1 MKRYKLGFIGLGL
14 IGGSIARAVRRTMPE
29 TVIVAYNRTRASLVQ
44 AMQDGVIN
52 LASDEIGSGFPDCD
66 YIFLCMPVSR
76 NIEMLP
82 ALKAVMGPQCIL
94 TDVGSVKSSMH
105 KAVQDCGL
113 SAQFIGGHPMA
124 GSERTGYANSSDRM
138 LENAYYI
145 LTPGEGTAQ
154 ARVQEFTDIVKTIGA
169 IPITV
174 SSEEHDRATAAISH
188 LPHMIAYSLVNYVRE
203 NDNEEGLMRCIAAGG
218 FKDITRIASSS
229 PAMWESI
236 CLENKAQILDT
247 IGGYREELDRLTE
260 AIRDED
266 SDFLL
271 DFFGKAKDY
280 RDDMPTVSSGSIL
293 PVYELYVDIIDESG
307 AIAMIATVLA
317 INNISIKNIA
327 IVHNREFQ
335 EGVLRV
341 EFYNADAV
349 HKARELLEKFS
360 YKVHER

>member
-1 MKRYKLGFIGLGL
+1 MKNYKLGFIGLGL
-14 IGGSIARAVRRTMPE
+14 IGGSIARAVRRTMPD
-29 TVIVAYNRTRASLVQ
+29 TVIVAYNRTRSSLVQ
-44 AMQDGVIN
+44 ALQDGVIN
-52 LASDEIGSGFPDCD
+52 LASDEIGSAFSDCD
-66 YIFLCMPVSR
+66 YIFLCLPVSV
-76 NIEMLP
+76 NIGILP
-82 ALKAVMGPQCIL
+82 ALKEIISPDCIL

-105 KAVQDCGL
+105 KAVTRCGL
-113 SAQFIGGHPMA
+113 SSSFIGGHPMA
-124 GSERTGYANSSDRM
+124 GSEKTGYGNSSDRL

-145 LTPGEGTAQ
+145 LTPADHVPED
-154 ARVQEFTDIVKTIGA
+154 RVDELSAIIRTIGA

-174 SSEEHDRATAAISH
+174 SCEEHDHATAAISH
-188 LPHMIAYSLVNYVRE
+188 LPHMIAYSLVNYIRE
-203 NDNEEGLMRCIAAGG
+203 NDSAEGLMRCIAAGG

-236 CLENKAQILDT
+236 CLENREQILET
-247 IGGYREELDRLTE
+247 IDGYQKELGRLAD

-266 SDFLL
+266 TDFMH
-271 DFFGKAKDY
+271 DFFSQAKDY

-293 PVYELYVDIIDESG
+293 PVYELYVDVIDESG

-317 INNISIKNIA
+317 INNISIRNIA

-349 HKARELLEKFS
+349 RKAKSLLEKFS
-360 YKVHER
+360 YKVHDR